1 MGSSSRA
8 TRTKSSSWNKIQNQK
23 AQRHEHWVR
32 RARTIGWVNGRGRKW
47 RKQSMANIRKV
58 TYLRRH
64 TFTIFNDQL
73 LFWILDQILTNFPR
87 IKSNVR
93 SKLYKNF
100 ELKILKFCLI
110 KLKHVRKISLALYCL
125 GNFNLVWLRL
135 IYFELGQLLLQNQN
149 LGSVL

>member
-8 TRTKSSSWNKIQNQK
+8 TRTKWSSSNKIQNQK
-23 AQRHEHWVR
+23 AQRHEHWVK
-32 RARTIGWVNGRGRKW
+32 RARTIGWDSGRERKW

-64 TFTIFNDQL
+64 TSLIFTIFNDQL
-73 LFWILDQILTNFPR
+73 LFWILDQILNSLPR

-93 SKLYKNF
+93 SKLYKSF

-135 IYFELGQLLLQNQN
+135 I
-149 LGSVL
+149 